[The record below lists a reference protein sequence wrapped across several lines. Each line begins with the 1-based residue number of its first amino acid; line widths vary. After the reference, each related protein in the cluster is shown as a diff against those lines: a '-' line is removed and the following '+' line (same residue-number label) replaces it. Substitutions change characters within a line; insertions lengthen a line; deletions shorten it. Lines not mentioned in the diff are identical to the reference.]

1 MDFKGCGNL
10 LKLSAPSALEF
21 SRIIL
26 DVVSSGNIYENLK
39 VRFKPGYGGLEVIP
53 EHYEKEL

>member
-10 LKLSAPSALEF
+10 LKLSTPSALEF

-26 DVVSSGNIYENLK
+26 DVSGGNIYENLK

-53 EHYEKEL
+53 EH